1 MAFSLLVEA
10 HALRWHLMGFPGKGG
25 TVTLVVRRMTS
36 KAQATDFVVRE
47 MLASGIVLGCS
58 GHAFVPVAT

>member
-1 MAFSLLVEA
+1 MPLDVGQ
-10 HALRWHLMGFPGKGG
+10 M
-25 TVTLVVRRMTS
+25 TL
-36 KAQATDFVVRE
+36 KAQATDLAVRE